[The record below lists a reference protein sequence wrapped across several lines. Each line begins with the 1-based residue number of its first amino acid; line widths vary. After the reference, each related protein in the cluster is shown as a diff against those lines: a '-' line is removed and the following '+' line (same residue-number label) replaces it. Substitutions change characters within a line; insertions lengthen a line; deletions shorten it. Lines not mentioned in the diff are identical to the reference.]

1 CLRPAVVRH
10 KMTEFWQ
17 EHSQQATVE
26 EMMLD
31 SNAQLLTQHELPEI
45 LALLPDLEGLTVLE
59 LGAGIGSGTES
70 LLVFSSWS
78 LSLCDSLTVFPY
90 LCLHSEMT
98 KSSAVYKLTLWV
110 AQRPVSFALCPDG
123 TYPPLTS
130 GHQREGLQIPLYC
143 CLIGMFPSPFQ
154 MKNNQNQLCWL
165 LQKLPRDRSANG
177 GFDTFQQFLDSQQY
191 SRRGILRYEKIFG
204 RGYVSTGGPSTTKE
218 FVDLLNLSPGQRV
231 LDVGCGIG
239 GGDFY
244 MAKTFGAQV
253 LGMDLSSNMV
263 EIAMERAQEE
273 HLPLVREQLQSLHC
287 QRKSFSQQYIVLCA
301 NPNCHRLGT
310 PIRGGGSSAQSW
322 LKPGG
327 KLLISDYCCGEK
339 PWSPQFEAYV
349 CQRGYTLYTPQR
361 YGKFLEEAG
370 FGHVRAEDRT
380 AQFIKV
386 IKAEL
391 ERAEGMRQEFI
402 E

>member
-1 CLRPAVVRH
+1 MDEAVVRH

-59 LGAGIGSGTES
+59 LGAGIGS
-70 LLVFSSWS
+70 WS
-78 LSLCDSLTVFPY
+78 LSL
-90 LCLHSEMT
+90 
-98 KSSAVYKLTLWV
+98 
-110 AQRPVSFALCPDG
+110 
-123 TYPPLTS
+123 YPPLTS

-273 HLPLVREQLQSLHC
+273 HLPLVREQLQSC
-287 QRKSFSQQYIVLCA
+287 TAR
-301 NPNCHRLGT
+301 RT
-310 PIRGGGSSAQSW
+310 PRGRTGSSQSVLNLKEIHVSIKHCILARMSSW

-402 E
+402 EVRVRHPAVTHPCSCCLPDQYLLHTQCFLGARFTLKFSFKSHSLCT